1 MAQLTVRER
10 ACQQS
15 RKLTDYIFI
24 HTKKTENQKFSQVM
38 LETLKTQDPVNTS
51 SRQAPL
57 LKVSYI
63 THKHHH
69 QLQTKG
75 SNTFKPLYGQ
85 GEDYLTPYC
94 IQETHFG
101 LGAWLGEQKITCCA
115 SKDPGF
121 KSPEFTCI
129 VVHIFSLT
137 SSRGEAKTG
146 KSPEVY
152 KPANLMFA
160 TVNEGLFLNTSER

>member
-94 IQETHFG
+94 MYTRNTFWTG
-101 LGAWLGEQKITCCA
+101 GMAW
-115 SKDPGF
+115 
-121 KSPEFTCI
+121 
-129 VVHIFSLT
+129 
-137 SSRGEAKTG
+137 
-146 KSPEVY
+146 
-152 KPANLMFA
+152 
-160 TVNEGLFLNTSER
+160 